1 MCRHH
6 RLLGVFA
13 VLLILAACAPL
24 AVTPTPQTEPDAAAP
39 ITPLV
44 NPASA
49 TPIRILF
56 IGNSNT
62 FINQG
67 LDVHLKAMAAAAV
80 PPITVDASSVTIPG
94 ATLAELWEGSDA
106 VDVIRT
112 GDWDVVVL
120 QNCGTHWPDEY
131 EAAVTKFFGVIAES
145 GTTPLIFAQWDDIN
159 DPGSEV
165 SQQVSARSGIPVAPT
180 STAWDEAMFARP
192 DLSLQDDEIEWH
204 ANVPGTYLNTAVL
217 YATIFGL
224 NPQENPYR
232 PVQLLPDLDTVAP
245 SFKRDME
252 RIHEQWTISDEDA
265 AFLQQIAW
273 EAVTHD

>member
-24 AVTPTPQTEPDAAAP
+24 AVTPTPQAEPDATAP

-44 NPASA
+44 DPASE

-56 IGNSNT
+56 IGDTHTMVNE
-62 FINQG
+62 G
-67 LDVHLKAMAAAAV
+67 LDVHLQHMAAAAD
-80 PPITVDASSVTIPG
+80 PPVAVDASKIAYDQV
-94 ATLAELWEGSDA
+94 TLAEIWTASDA
-106 VDVIRT
+106 AAVIRQ
-112 GDWDVVVL
+112 GNWDVVVL
-120 QNCGTHWPDEY
+120 QNISTRRAEEFESAVADFAVASA
-131 EAAVTKFFGVIAES
+131 EAGA
-145 GTTPLIFAQWDDIN
+145 TPLILAHWDDVN
-159 DPGSEV
+159 DPQAEAAYAVG
-165 SQQVSARSGIPVAPT
+165 ARLGIPVAPAAA
-180 STAWDEAMFARP
+180 AWEAAMAARP
-192 DLSLQDDEIEWH
+192 DLSLRAGTGEWQ
-204 ANVPGTYLNTAVL
+204 ATIPGTYLNTAVL